1 MSDKF
6 IDPRSGS
13 EHGTGE
19 RLFRS
24 ESARDLFTTLYKRR
38 GLYWTVLIVFAA
50 AFYFFAMRLP
60 EKYTATARVRFDSRL
75 EREVTQDPDNPERF
89 RYRMMTAPDV
99 AAEIQLF
106 QAREVRAKVAENPEV
121 FQERPYRNMPE
132 WDSRSDEEK
141 QAAWMRYLFG
151 GFSAEGIPN
160 TNLVVLKFEER

>member
-50 AFYFFAMRLP
+50 AFYFFAMRLLEEYQGTAGGKP
-60 EKYTATARVRFDSRL
+60 ALWIAPLQAALEAGVKVIGVSGDSVEAQKKFQTKYNLPFPLLADTKA
-75 EREVTQDPDNPERF
+75 EVMKAFGVP
-89 RYRMMTAPDV
+89 
-99 AAEIQLF
+99 
-106 QAREVRAKVAENPEV
+106 VRAGKFAGSPV
-121 FQERPYRNMPE
+121 RNECNM
-132 WDSRSDEEK
+132 
-141 QAAWMRYLFG
+141 A
-151 GFSAEGIPN
+151 I
-160 TNLVVLKFEER
+160 